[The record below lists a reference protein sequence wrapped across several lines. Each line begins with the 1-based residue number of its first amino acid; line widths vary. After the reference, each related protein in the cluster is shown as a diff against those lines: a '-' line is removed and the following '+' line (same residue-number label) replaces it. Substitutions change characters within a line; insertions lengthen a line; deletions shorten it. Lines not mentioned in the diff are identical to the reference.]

1 MLQWSGNRCVFCP
14 MQQLR
19 PLSPADGLSQTRR
32 GMAHT
37 KLTDWT
43 VTVLSHYYG
52 PVQYKHV
59 AVLCCAC
66 ETLYFHNFLVPG
78 PTRCSHLRMELAGRL
93 QDFMCLQTG
102 FTTVAFSL
110 DFIRHF
116 ECLLM
121 HNQVTYQGFLRS
133 YAAFWKCDALATPR
147 TTELFV
153 RAHLLYALLDF
164 LQRGG
169 LLRTVTCSRCE
180 IFA

>member
-1 MLQWSGNRCVFCP
+1 
-14 MQQLR
+14 
-19 PLSPADGLSQTRR
+19 
-32 GMAHT
+32 
-37 KLTDWT
+37 
-43 VTVLSHYYG
+43 
-52 PVQYKHV
+52 
-59 AVLCCAC
+59 
-66 ETLYFHNFLVPG
+66 
-78 PTRCSHLRMELAGRL
+78 MELAGRL

-147 TTELFV
+147 ATELFV
-153 RAHLLYALLDF
+153 RAHLPYALLDF